1 MARTTSKTMGNP
13 KVKRPITAPTIRGTA
28 RRSVAG
34 FAVPGWCLAQNPP
47 SVAARSQR
55 WPWGPRYR
63 HGPSVPEAGGFG
75 SSGWSSG
82 LSGPFGS
89 FESGGGPKTKSAA
102 VLFRS
107 GLPEESLTVRNRS
120 IASRISRQYS
130 ENSSRSAIMHDT
142 RTASSPNHPARMKLE
157 PYCAEIKLND
167 VALGVDNIH
176 YDVFLSPRFV
186 EFTRKYLLD
195 LVRQTVNI
203 SLVYGKDRKQ
213 SGSPEHSAFRKILTE
228 MLQGSLTDAKFKQ
241 SIETDLLHHLAIVKH
256 LNAEI
261 SVEFSSL
268 IVECKDWIRARGEVF
283 EHSQQAHVMRAKIAE
298 IQADKKN
305 VYRMVGETL
314 CRIWREVE
322 ETTLAKSRRA
332 LFGEDFQE
340 TYELL
345 QNRCLFVE
353 NGNDDNLFLE
363 HYVLLGN
370 FVNDPDRFEIF
381 DSLLLDFVR
390 DFILAGDNAD
400 DLSKARKAHERLLE
414 QARLLRSEMARVE
427 QEIEETSSRAGDG
440 DGLFP
445 SFFKKKAGPSP
456 ESKGEIA
463 NLHQKFESLEKSLEE
478 LSEPIE
484 AAKQRLDFLV
494 EEYRGRLGDY
504 LNRPQNARCLFDEQ
518 ASRADAESGAHTPSQ
533 LLEEWLHRLEER
545 ELVLHVLA
553 GYELRKISADYC
565 PPVHLQALKKALVGR
580 DDAKRV
586 EAILEQFPARKI
598 SMKRLEE
605 ASRAI
610 RRRTHEE
617 QLSTALQFVED
628 FMRLR
633 RDRRNYHHVVAWMER
648 INLVRSER
656 ARELSRANKSL
667 YEFLHPEEGRKKNDP
682 VINHTIIKADVR
694 GSTGITKDLLAK
706 GMNPASHFSMNLH
719 EPVKKMLERYGAA
732 TVFIEGD
739 AIILAIEE
747 TEASRATK
755 RAVGRACVLA
765 REILAVTQAYNV
777 RAKTTD
783 LPALEIGV
791 GVAFQD
797 SAPSLWM
804 DGNSKIMIS
813 RALNLSDRL
822 SSCTKITKRLFLN
835 NPSPFNVFLLQPL
848 MEDAAEDEGEE
859 LLVRFNLNG
868 IEMNEEAF
876 QKLSSEIS
884 MASMAGT
891 FPMPWGKE
899 RVQLYVGE
907 VPFGETLEPVVI
919 RKGFVH
925 QLLSGAKI
933 GAQGTRPYYEVCTD
947 AKLLDLA
954 RKKFATITPKS

>member
-1 MARTTSKTMGNP
+1 MQETH
-13 KVKRPITAPTIRGTA
+13 TAFSPT
-28 RRSVAG
+28 
-34 FAVPGWCLAQNPP
+34 
-47 SVAARSQR
+47 
-55 WPWGPRYR
+55 
-63 HGPSVPEAGGFG
+63 
-75 SSGWSSG
+75 
-82 LSGPFGS
+82 
-89 FESGGGPKTKSAA
+89 
-102 VLFRS
+102 
-107 GLPEESLTVRNRS
+107 
-120 IASRISRQYS
+120 
-130 ENSSRSAIMHDT
+130 
-142 RTASSPNHPARMKLE
+142 HPTRMKLE
-157 PYCAEIKLND
+157 PYLAEIKLNELT
-167 VALGVDNIH
+167 LGVDNIH

-195 LVRQTVNI
+195 LVRERVNI

-213 SGSPEHSAFRKILTE
+213 SGSPEHSGFRKLLTE
-228 MLQGSLTDAKFKQ
+228 ILQSSLTDAKFKQ
-241 SIETDLLHHLAIVKH
+241 SIETDLLHQLAILKH
-256 LNAEI
+256 LTSDI
-261 SVEFSSL
+261 SVQFSSL
-268 IVECKDWIRARGEVF
+268 IVECKDWIRARGEAF

-305 VYRMVGETL
+305 VYRLVGETL

-322 ETTLAKSRRA
+322 ESTLSKSRRA
-332 LFGEDFQE
+332 LFGDDFRE

-345 QNRCLFVE
+345 QNRFLFVE
-353 NGNDDNLFLE
+353 NGNDDHLFLE

-414 QARLLRSEMARVE
+414 QARLLRSELARVE
-427 QEIEETSSRAGDG
+427 QEIEEASNRSGEG

-445 SFFKKKAGPSP
+445 SFFKRKGGPSP

-463 NLHQKFESLEKSLEE
+463 GLERKLESLERNLEE
-478 LSEPIE
+478 LSPAIE
-484 AAKQRLDFLV
+484 AAKQRMDFLV
-494 EEYRGRLGDY
+494 EEYRGRIGDY
-504 LNRPQNARCLFDEQ
+504 LNRPQNARCLFDDQ
-518 ASRADAESGAHTPSQ
+518 LSQTDADTNSHTPSQ
-533 LLEEWLHRLEER
+533 LLQEWLHRLEER
-545 ELVLHVLA
+545 ELLLHVLA
-553 GYELRKISADYC
+553 GYEVRKISADYC
-565 PPVHLQALKKALVGR
+565 PPVHLQALKKALVSR
-580 DDAKRV
+580 DEAKRV

-598 SMKRLEE
+598 SMKRLDE
-605 ASRAI
+605 ASRVI
-610 RRRTHEE
+610 RRRTREE

-656 ARELSRANKSL
+656 ARELSRVNKSL
-667 YEFLHPEEGRKKNDP
+667 YEFLHPEEGRPKDDP

-739 AIILAIEE
+739 AIILSIDE
-747 TEASRATK
+747 TESSRATK

-765 REILAVTQAYNV
+765 REILAVTQAYNA

-783 LPALEIGV
+783 LPPLEIGV

-804 DGNSKIMIS
+804 DGQSKIMIS

-835 NPSPFNVFLLQPL
+835 NPSPFNVFVLQPL

-868 IEMNEEAF
+868 IEMNEDAF
-876 QKLSSEIS
+876 QKLSAEIS

-907 VPFGETLEPVVI
+907 VPLGESIEPVVI

-925 QLLSGAKI
+925 QLLTGAKI

-947 AKLLDLA
+947 PKLLDLA
-954 RKKFATITPKS
+954 RRKFATISPKN